1 MGRLGMT
8 CMDPATRGDGQHSEA
23 CRTYQ
28 VKAVSVASPAY
39 NEAEGIEQ
47 VVRHWIEYL
56 RGLPRLDRF
65 EIVVCNDGSRDDTG
79 DILDRLASQLPEL
92 KPIHSDRNR
101 GAGAALERAI
111 RHTTCDWVLLLDSDG
126 QFPIENLPPMIEAVE
141 SRQLPCATGV
151 RVKNDHWFARYGSR
165 GSSIVANIFH
175 GTRYRDF
182 NSIFKLVHGPL
193 LRSLRLEANGLSCST
208 DLTSKL
214 VERGA
219 TLAEVD
225 IEHRAR
231 ETGKSSMKLFRDSTH
246 RLLFVLYAGFRQF
259 LLRTGVLRAD
269 IE

>member
-1 MGRLGMT
+1 MNLTTQGEV
-8 CMDPATRGDGQHSEA
+8 DHSA
-23 CRTYQ
+23 PVRKYQ
-28 VKAVSVASPAY
+28 VQSLSVASPAY

-47 VVRHWIEYL
+47 VIRHWIAYL
-56 RGLPRLDRF
+56 RGTPQLEEF
-65 EIVVCNDGSRDDTG
+65 EIIVCNDGSRDDTG
-79 DILDRLASQLPEL
+79 QILDRIAAELPEL
-92 KPIHSDRNR
+92 RPVHSPRNR

-111 RHTTCDWVLLLDSDG
+111 RHTTCEWVLLLDSDG
-126 QFPIENLPPMIEAVE
+126 QFPIENLPPMIAAVE
-141 SRQLPCATGV
+141 TRQVPCATGV
-151 RVKNDHWFARYGSR
+151 RAKQDHWFARYGSW
-165 GSSIVANIFH
+165 SSSVVANLFH

-219 TLAEVD
+219 VLAEVE

-231 ETGKSSMKLFRDSTH
+231 TTGRSSMKLFRDSMH
-246 RLLFVLYAGFRQF
+246 RLLFVLYSGFRQF